1 MVDFTVKTIQ
11 LTGERDAE
19 MGKVHSLYLLLA
31 QFTRIQPDLDT
42 DLFRPTPFVLGI
54 FFKGA
59 VTNAEKK
66 LTKAKSI
73 WPSLPACPP
82 GQLSKQTSLPQG
94 VRNKDVR
101 SLPVSSNV
109 SKQEYFFVT

>member
-1 MVDFTVKTIQ
+1 MQK
-11 LTGERDAE
+11 
-19 MGKVHSLYLLLA
+19 
-31 QFTRIQPDLDT
+31 
-42 DLFRPTPFVLGI
+42 
-54 FFKGA
+54 
-59 VTNAEKK
+59 KK

-109 SKQEYFFVT
+109 SKQEHFFVT

>member
-19 MGKVHSLYLLLA
+19 MGKDHSLYLLLA

-42 DLFRPTPFVLGI
+42 DLFRPTPFVFGLGF

-66 LTKAKSI
+66 
-73 WPSLPACPP
+73 P
-82 GQLSKQTSLPQG
+82 
-94 VRNKDVR
+94 NKG
-101 SLPVSSNV
+101 
-109 SKQEYFFVT
+109 